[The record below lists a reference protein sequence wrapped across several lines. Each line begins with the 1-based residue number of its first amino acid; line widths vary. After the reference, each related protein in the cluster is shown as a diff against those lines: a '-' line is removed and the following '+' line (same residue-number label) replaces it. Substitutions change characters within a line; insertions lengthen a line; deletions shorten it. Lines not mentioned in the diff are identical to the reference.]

1 MIIEQTIQNYD
12 LIIIKVQVR
21 FDMRVSTNS
30 LPLNST
36 AVQYSEDISAQSF
49 NTKVDKKGRV
59 KAWLGILYFMVLMV
73 SVIFIFVK

>member
-1 MIIEQTIQNYD
+1 
-12 LIIIKVQVR
+12 
-21 FDMRVSTNS
+21 MRTSTNS
-30 LPLNST
+30 LPLNRD
-36 AVQYSEDISAQSF
+36 ADRYDDISVQSF